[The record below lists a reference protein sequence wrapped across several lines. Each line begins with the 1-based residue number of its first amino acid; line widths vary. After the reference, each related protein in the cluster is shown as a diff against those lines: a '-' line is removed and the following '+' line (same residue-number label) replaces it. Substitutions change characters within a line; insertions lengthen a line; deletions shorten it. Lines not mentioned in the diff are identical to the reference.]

1 MLIAPGGGD
10 GPQLQPTPGMSVD
23 AAYQALQ
30 TYSTAAASQPNA
42 VSTETAR
49 TQLISSLS
57 NAVDAY
63 YTADTGNLTVNVHD
77 PRYSEAK
84 AQVAAQLETNVAQ
97 TMANDKDAPA
107 PLGGFDS
114 VLKSLQPG
122 QQDVAQALQA
132 FLPQKNGPEEMAR
145 ERMDM
150 LPRPSP
156 GGANMIEERRAL
168 HLEQLAVA
176 RPR

>member
-1 MLIAPGGGD
+1 MDGGGM
-10 GPQLQPTPGMSVD
+10 PQQPVTPTAAVN

-42 VSTETAR
+42 VSTGTAR
-49 TQLISSLS
+49 SQLISSLTS
-57 NAVDAY
+57 AVDAY
-63 YTADTGNLTVNVHD
+63 YMADTGSTTVNVND

-122 QQDVAQALQA
+122 QQDVAQALQD
-132 FLPQKNGPEEMAR
+132 FLPQDNGPEGMAR
-145 ERMDM
+145 ER
-150 LPRPSP
+150 LELAPPQSPSP
-156 GGANMIEERRAL
+156 GGADRLEDRVAL
-168 HLEQLAVA
+168 HLEQIAVA
-176 RPR
+176 RRG